1 MSSATALIEK
11 LESQGV
17 SFQLDDDHLIVKA
30 PAGVID
36 LATSK
41 RLRRQK
47 RQVMAV
53 LSDAAAQEKR
63 RKQVLQMMDGDTQR
77 KKHYWLTDTDADPRF
92 VILAMAI
99 RDVGTCEL
107 KIPRAK
113 YDPFLLAKALEQTNE
128 ARTREH

>member
-1 MSSATALIEK
+1 MSE

-17 SFQLDDDHLIVKA
+17 SFQLDDENHLIVKA

-41 RLRRQK
+41 RLRREK

-53 LSDAAAQEKR
+53 LSNAVEKR

-77 KKHYWLTDTDADPRF
+77 KKYYWLTDTDSDPRF

-107 KIPRAK
+107 KIPRAN
-113 YDPFLLAKALEQTNE
+113 YDPFLLVKALDQTNE
-128 ARTREH
+128 AGTREH

>member
-1 MSSATALIEK
+1 LSSASTLMSE
-11 LESQGV
+11 LESQGA

-41 RLRRQK
+41 RLRREK

-53 LSDAAAQEKR
+53 LSNAVEKR
-63 RKQVLQMMDGDTQR
+63 RKQILQMMAEDDKC
-77 KKHYWLTDTDADPRF
+77 KKYYWLTDTEADPRF
-92 VILAMAI
+92 VILALAI

-107 KIPRAK
+107 NIPRAK
-113 YDPFLLAKALEQTNE
+113 YDPFLLVKTLDQTNE
-128 ARTREH
+128 AGTREH

>member
-1 MSSATALIEK
+1 MSE

-30 PAGVID
+30 PKGVID

-41 RLRRQK
+41 RLRREK
-47 RQVMAV
+47 RQLMAV
-53 LSDAAAQEKR
+53 LSSAVEKR
-63 RKQVLQMMDGDTQR
+63 RKQVLQMMDGDTQH
-77 KKHYWLTDTDADPRF
+77 KKYYWLTDTDADPRF

-128 ARTREH
+128 AGTREH